1 MCVFHEKPELKLG
14 PLATDSPSQL
24 DILGHNGHP
33 LSMDGTKVGVLK
45 ETHQVGL
52 TSLLKGHHSRTLEP
66 QVSLEVLSN
75 LTNKTLE
82 RKLADEQLCRLLI
95 PPDLPQSNCARS
107 VAVRLLDTPS
117 GRRRFPGCL
126 RGQLLPPVDFRAVC

>member
-1 MCVFHEKPELKLG
+1 MHVFQRKPELKLG
-14 PLATDSPSQL
+14 PLATNPPSQL

-33 LSMDGTKVGVLK
+33 LGMDGTEVGVLK

-52 TSLLKGHHSRTLEP
+52 TGLLKGHHSRALEP

-95 PPDLPQSNCARS
+95 PPDLPQSNC
-107 VAVRLLDTPS
+107 
-117 GRRRFPGCL
+117 
-126 RGQLLPPVDFRAVC
+126 